1 LFSQVLSLRLSDNVS
16 RPADI
21 SATDRACSYR
31 KESPRHKML
40 RYLSKRQCPE
50 YSFDF
55 VVVLLDRDSLMQWIN
70 GFCGRCDHHLSWKL
84 FRRKVSD
91 ESTNAFLDSLTEVNS
106 IGLRTTTR
114 R

>member
-1 LFSQVLSLRLSDNVS
+1 MQLHV
-16 RPADI
+16 
-21 SATDRACSYR
+21 
-31 KESPRHKML
+31 KESPRKML
-40 RYLSKRQCPE
+40 RYLSNRQCPE
-50 YSFDF
+50 CTFDF

-84 FRRKVSD
+84 FRRKASE